1 MGVVVKKILGIS
13 RPSAS
18 MVVAVAALG
27 VGLAGGAHA
36 ASGFI
41 TGADIKNGSVTGADI
56 KNGTVT
62 FQDLTPSTR
71 ARLISGTPA
80 AAVPGPAG
88 PTGEA
93 GAQGAQGAQ
102 GGQGLKG
109 DKGDKGHRGEAGAPA
124 FTYVTALDGS
134 QGWNAHEVSGNPPGP
149 VGDARLDGHLVLDGL
164 VDDHASAGAKIDLAG
179 RGIRLSDISAL
190 SFSER
195 ATGGQDGYNA
205 PYLRLFTADGGRV
218 IYSPSTQESP
228 PGTTAAWR
236 RHNVAQGGVR
246 YNDEA
251 GFHPDITWAEL
262 IDEHGDE
269 TVTELRVQ
277 AGNAGAYSKGS
288 TAYVDDVLLA
298 AGDQVLRYDFE

>member
-1 MGVVVKKILGIS
+1 MGVIVKRFLGIS

-71 ARLISGTPA
+71 ARLISGNPA

-88 PTGEA
+88 PAGQA
-93 GAQGAQGAQ
+93 GAQGAQGVQGAEGAQ
-102 GGQGLKG
+102 GGQGLKGDTG

-134 QGWNAHEVSGNPPGP
+134 QGWNAHEVTGQPPGP

-164 VDDHASAGAKIDLAG
+164 VDDVLLGD
-179 RGIRLSDISAL
+179 
-190 SFSER
+190 
-195 ATGGQDGYNA
+195 
-205 PYLRLFTADGGRV
+205 
-218 IYSPSTQESP
+218 
-228 PGTTAAWR
+228 
-236 RHNVAQGGVR
+236 
-246 YNDEA
+246 
-251 GFHPDITWAEL
+251 
-262 IDEHGDE
+262 GDE
-269 TVTELRVQ
+269 
-277 AGNAGAYSKGS
+277 
-288 TAYVDDVLLA
+288 
-298 AGDQVLRYDFE
+298 VLRYDFE